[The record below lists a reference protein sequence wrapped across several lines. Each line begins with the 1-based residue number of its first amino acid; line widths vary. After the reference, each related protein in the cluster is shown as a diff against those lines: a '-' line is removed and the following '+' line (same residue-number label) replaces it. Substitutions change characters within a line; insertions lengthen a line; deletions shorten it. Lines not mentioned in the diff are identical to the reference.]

1 MYDRR
6 VLLYIHSVQKK
17 KRTPTAKGKK
27 HRELEDETDTL
38 RPPSNPNISMVHNTK
53 SSCIVKFMY
62 FKFKYSLS
70 KKKLCTI
77 PNYCGKLLKILIY
90 VFQILLY

>member
-70 KKKLCTI
+70 KKS
-77 PNYCGKLLKILIY
+77 Y
-90 VFQILLY
+90 VLFQIIVGNYLKY